1 MDTDEKRM
9 QSDQQENSAVG
20 RVRASDPRAAAR
32 GEPNF
37 SLSIR
42 RFGSRGRHPPCISAS
57 PQLTTHLERAE
68 VVARVRHGIL
78 HHLKSGG
85 AIILVVIAASHRK
98 THVTKC
104 GGEARVRRIVRSSE
118 VFRRSH
124 ICRSSVH
131 LSAQRKIKLQQ
142 TTRTKTTG

>member
-37 SLSIR
+37 SHSIR

-57 PQLTTHLERAE
+57 PQLPTHLERAE

-104 GGEARVRRIVRSSE
+104 GGEARVRRKREEFRSFWKIS
-118 VFRRSH
+118 
-124 ICRSSVH
+124 H
-131 LSAQRKIKLQQ
+131 LSAQPKLNCNKLRKLQKQ
-142 TTRTKTTG
+142 